1 MHLIKTTVAS
11 NNGGSSSW
19 MKPDSLSTSRFGDD
33 GGDEGSS
40 HLEHIAS
47 QLIMSEDE
55 DDSAPVMSAYMTR
68 QAERAGITGLSPM
81 EEMRLAHGELAAKVA
96 KKRDLDDL
104 PAASFR
110 LNHYL
115 RVPPVK
121 KVLKRMHSSMTGI
134 SSSKKKRRDGFRNAP
149 SVVCEAEVKRITQ
162 ELANN
167 MDDMTAEQAI
177 NFVQSVQ
184 QREDIIKMRVDDYD
198 AKRVPWFLISPASK
212 FRVRWDI
219 LSVVLITYNGFY
231 IPFSIAFGRRTDVPA
246 LEVMD
251 QFQIMFNVLYFMDVV
266 VNFFS
271 AFEARGRV
279 EIRWTAIIKRYLLT
293 WFIVDMLAA
302 TPVEA
307 IYMALH
313 RHDLTSSNLNKYFK
327 YLRIVKLSRM
337 LGFTHILNRVEYAL
351 LIKSTRSGLMKFCL
365 LVCLTSHWFSCFF
378 FFISND
384 VPGGWVDRHHLQAM
398 PIYDQYVNAFYWSI
412 MTMTTVGYGD
422 VTGQNTHER
431 GFSIFA
437 MVVGAWIFAYGI
449 TNVVATVA
457 NLNHNDTEFQHK
469 MDGINNF
476 MERRD
481 LPMELRTEIR
491 EFFMNSRLSTENTLK
506 NESKILSELS
516 ALLRSKIALAIND
529 SVLNKMPF
537 FEGADHNFLMEL
549 ALSMKM
555 VCFPPHEEVIVE
567 GEIGQEMFFIFRGA
581 VEVMKDGDQIA
592 VLGEQ
597 QYFGEMAIMNT
608 NCMRLASVRTLCFCE
623 LRMLTRQKFLVA
635 LSHFPSMRKRI
646 ARIIHRRKVTHDQE
660 MVHRKSSDFT
670 GPTAPPSIKQKSTPR
685 GGIHRRG
692 SASPTAMEDLA
703 ASMVQ
708 GSHNL
713 LEKVVGPDIFA
724 LEADAIVGSTMQRIS
739 QMNIVPNRNNDGA
752 MAEGPPSDE
761 LRMIIHTLLEQQE
774 MLLTEVAK
782 LEDKVRALL
791 PPSDPVKAGPH
802 ESYLTP

>member
-1 MHLIKTTVAS
+1 MLSYWVMTVVTSYDVTADGRFALGSKHETMHLIKTTVAS
-11 NNGGSSSW
+11 NNGGSSSR

-231 IPFSIAFGRRTDVPA
+231 IPWSMRMP
-246 LEVMD
+246 
-251 QFQIMFNVLYFMDVV
+251 VV
-266 VNFFS
+266 I
-271 AFEARGRV
+271 EGDAR
-279 EIRWTAIIKRYLLT
+279 
-293 WFIVDMLAA
+293 FIVDMLAA

-337 LGFTHILNRVEYAL
+337 LGFTHILNRL
-351 LIKSTRSGLMKFCL
+351 
-365 LVCLTSHWFSCFF
+365 
-378 FFISND
+378 
-384 VPGGWVDRHHLQAM
+384 
-398 PIYDQYVNAFYWSI
+398 
-412 MTMTTVGYGD
+412 
-422 VTGQNTHER
+422 
-431 GFSIFA
+431 
-437 MVVGAWIFAYGI
+437 
-449 TNVVATVA
+449 VVATVA

-791 PPSDPVKAGPH
+791 PPIDPVKAGPH

>member
-1 MHLIKTTVAS
+1 MLTYWVMTVVTSYDVTANGRFALGSKHETMHLIKTTVAS

-167 MDDMTAEQAI
+167 MDDMTAGTCVVVDEEEASGKLTLVRSEQAI

-219 LSVVLITYNGFY
+219 LSVTM
-231 IPFSIAFGRRTDVPA
+231 AFTFPTDVPA

-266 VNFFS
+266 CS
-271 AFEARGRV
+271 QPHDTFENLTLSEGGQLFLGVRSPRSRGNPVDGHHQAIPSNLVPWSMRMPVVIEGAAR
-279 EIRWTAIIKRYLLT
+279 
-293 WFIVDMLAA
+293 FIVDMLAA

-337 LGFTHILNRVEYAL
+337 LGFTHILNR
-351 LIKSTRSGLMKFCL
+351 
-365 LVCLTSHWFSCFF
+365 LVVL
-378 FFISND
+378 SNS
-384 VPGGWVDRHHLQAM
+384 L
-398 PIYDQYVNAFYWSI
+398 
-412 MTMTTVGYGD
+412 
-422 VTGQNTHER
+422 
-431 GFSIFA
+431 
-437 MVVGAWIFAYGI
+437 
-449 TNVVATVA
+449 VVATVA